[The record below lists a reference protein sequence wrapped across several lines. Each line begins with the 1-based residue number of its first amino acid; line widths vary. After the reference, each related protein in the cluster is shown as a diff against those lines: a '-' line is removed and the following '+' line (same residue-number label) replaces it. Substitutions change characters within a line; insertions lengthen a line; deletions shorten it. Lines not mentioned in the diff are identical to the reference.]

1 VRDAPAQCLDG
12 GRRARNIH
20 QALVL
25 DLERT
30 SKQVKTERGNE
41 VQPGY
46 LKKKNKQAQ
55 SVDEKGRN
63 AFAAIR

>member
-1 VRDAPAQCLDG
+1 
-12 GRRARNIH
+12 
-20 QALVL
+20 VL